1 MDRQRLESDLRATLD
16 VLLLTLPPHLV
27 QLDLDQELAKL
38 GPAGPIVQ
46 RALGLPRGTLDL
58 RAKGY
63 ALCSRIAQL
72 PVEQLRPILELIAWE
87 LDGLLWGERV
97 TEPPTYIG
105 PLERRSPTT
114 EEWDAIAAL
123 LEELRKPL

>member
-1 MDRQRLESDLRATLD
+1 MDRQRLEADLRATLD
-16 VLLLTLPPHLV
+16 VLLLLLPPNLV

-38 GPAGPIVQ
+38 GPAGPMVQ

-58 RAKGY
+58 RERGY

-72 PVEQLRPILELIAWE
+72 PDDQLCSLIGIIQRECLALLVTAEGATILSEDRTL
-87 LDGLLWGERV
+87 
-97 TEPPTYIG
+97 
-105 PLERRSPTT
+105 SPA
-114 EEWDAIAAL
+114 EWDALAAV

>member
-1 MDRQRLESDLRATLD
+1 MDRQRLEADLRATLD
-16 VLLLTLPPHLV
+16 VLLLTLPPRLV

-58 RAKGY
+58 RAMGY
-63 ALCSRIAQL
+63 ALCSRIATL
-72 PVEQLRPILELIAWE
+72 PADQLRPVLDLIACE
-87 LDGLLWGERV
+87 LSDLLHLGD
-97 TEPPTYIG
+97 PKP
-105 PLERRSPTT
+105 RRSPTP
-114 EEWDAIAAL
+114 EEWDAIAAV